1 MAAAAIPVRIWI
13 RVTVT
18 VDREVCSTAVTAE
31 TAKMTNGGKRY
42 FTAVKHYLERRI
54 YFFIRLSR

>member
-1 MAAAAIPVRIWI
+1 MAVAAIPVRIWI
-13 RVTVT
+13 RVTVII
-18 VDREVCSTAVTAE
+18 EKEGCSTAVTAE
-31 TAKMTNGGKRY
+31 TAKMTNGGKKY